1 MSLAFELR
9 TGPSRAAN
17 RWVALA
23 HAVGIAGTALA
34 SGLLAARDATAASVA
49 LLLAGTWAAAFS
61 WRRSASCAPVGSLRI
76 DHQGRAAWW
85 PAPAP
90 QARAD
95 RGPSAA
101 ASSGGALEPLRWAV
115 LGGVLWIRCRCDGGT
130 LDLLSG
136 RDLQDDAA
144 WTRLMVW
151 LRWLD
156 RGGAPAER
164 RGEGSGAGG
173 LAEPARAGGAR
184 HRPGVGVR

>member
-34 SGLLAARDATAASVA
+34 AGLLAAREATAASVA
-49 LLLAGTWAAAFS
+49 LVLAGTWAAAFS

-76 DHQGRAAWW
+76 DHQGRATWW

-90 QARAD
+90 QARAG

-101 ASSGGALEPLRWAV
+101 ASSG
-115 LGGVLWIRCRCDGGT
+115 GGT

-173 LAEPARAGGAR
+173 PAEPAQAGGAP